1 MAGSPKQAVNC
12 ICYLSNS
19 LFSDWNV
26 VVSQIDALHYG
37 RRVRIQDD
45 PARHNTI
52 IRPHILHPPTHETH
66 PPSQISS
73 KANMMMSRLLRT
85 DTATTSFF
93 RIILIESKR
102 QLSTLTS
109 SSSFSLQLP
118 IT

>member
-26 VVSQIDALHYG
+26 VVSQIDALHHG

-52 IRPHILHPPTHETH
+52 I
-66 PPSQISS
+66 
-73 KANMMMSRLLRT
+73 
-85 DTATTSFF
+85 
-93 RIILIESKR
+93 
-102 QLSTLTS
+102 
-109 SSSFSLQLP
+109 
-118 IT
+118 